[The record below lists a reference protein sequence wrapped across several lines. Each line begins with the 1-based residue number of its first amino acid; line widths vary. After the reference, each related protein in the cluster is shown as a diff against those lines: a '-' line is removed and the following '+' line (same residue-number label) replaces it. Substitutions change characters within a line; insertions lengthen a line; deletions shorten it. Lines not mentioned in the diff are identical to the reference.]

1 MLGVEE
7 RLKFCSTAYCFCIK
21 KIKES
26 QKIFVE
32 KKKKKTEVEWGRK
45 SRPQLPLRFI
55 LDRNPVKIWV

>member
-32 KKKKKTEVEWGRK
+32 KKKKKDRGGMGEEV
-45 SRPQLPLRFI
+45 
-55 LDRNPVKIWV
+55 